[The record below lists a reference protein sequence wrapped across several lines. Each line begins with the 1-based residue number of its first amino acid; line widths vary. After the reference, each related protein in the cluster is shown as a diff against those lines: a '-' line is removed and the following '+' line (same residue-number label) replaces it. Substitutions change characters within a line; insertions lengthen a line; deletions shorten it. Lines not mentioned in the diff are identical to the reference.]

1 MSALAGV
8 EVVVAVAMPGEA
20 APFLERADRV
30 GDPSTVG
37 GAEHHV
43 LTIGDRQVL
52 LVRGGIGLANAA
64 SAASAALVL
73 LAAARGGDAPAALVS
88 AGSAGGVQAGVHV
101 GDVVVGT
108 EHVYTGADARA
119 FGYDLGQVPGMP
131 ATYRGDPSLRGAAL
145 GADAGDLTVRPGL
158 MLSGDAFVDAT
169 LVGPVREQFPGGLS
183 TDMESTALAQV
194 AHVYGVPFLA
204 VRGISDLCGPAGA
217 DDFRTHVDDAA
228 DRSAAVVLGM
238 LARVDTP
245 TPASAHPAEV
255 GR

>member
-1 MSALAGV
+1 MTALTGV
-8 EVVVAVAMPGEA
+8 EVVVAVAMPDEA
-20 APFLERADRV
+20 APFLARADRV
-30 GDPSTVG
+30 SDGSTVG

-43 LTIGDRQVL
+43 LEVGGRDVL

-73 LAAARGGDAPAALVS
+73 VSAARGGEAPAALVS
-88 AGSAGGVQAGVHV
+88 AGSAGGVAAGVHV

-119 FGYDLGQVPGMP
+119 FGYALGQVPGMP
-131 ATYRGDPSLRGAAL
+131 AMYRGDPTLRGAAM
-145 GADAGDLTVRPGL
+145 GTDAGDLTVRTGM
-158 MLSGDAFVDAT
+158 MLSGDTFVDAS
-169 LVGPVREQFPGGLS
+169 LVGRVRDQFPGGLC
-183 TDMESTALAQV
+183 TDMESTALAQT

-228 DRSAAVVLGM
+228 DRSATVVLGM
-238 LARVDTP
+238 LARVAT
-245 TPASAHPAEV
+245 AA
-255 GR
+255 

>member
-1 MSALAGV
+1 MTASLATVGT
-8 EVVVAVAMPGEA
+8 VVAVAMPDEA
-20 APFLERADRV
+20 APFLERADSV
-30 GDPSTVG
+30 GDPTTVG
-37 GAEHHV
+37 GAEHHL
-43 LTIGDRQVL
+43 LTVAGQDVL

-73 LAAARGGDAPAALVS
+73 VAAARGGAGPALVS

-119 FGYDLGQVPGMP
+119 FGYALGQVPGMP
-131 ATYRGDPSLRGAAL
+131 AGYRGDPALRGAAL
-145 GADAGDLTVRPGL
+145 GADAGDLTVRTGQ
-158 MLSGDAFVDAT
+158 MLSGDAFVDAS

-217 DDFRTHVDDAA
+217 DDFLTHVDDAA

-238 LARVDTP
+238 LARLGAT
-245 TPASAHPAEV
+245 
-255 GR
+255 G

>member
-1 MSALAGV
+1 
-8 EVVVAVAMPGEA
+8 MPDEA
-20 APFLERADRV
+20 APFLERADAV
-30 GDPSTVG
+30 GDPATVG
-37 GAEHHV
+37 GAEHRL
-43 LTIGDRQVL
+43 LTVAGQDVL

-73 LAAARGGDAPAALVS
+73 VAAARGGRGPALIS

-119 FGYDLGQVPGMP
+119 FGYALGQVPGMP
-131 ATYRGDPSLRGAAL
+131 AGYRGDPALRGAAL
-145 GADAGDLTVRPGL
+145 GADAGDLTVRTGQ
-158 MLSGDAFVDAT
+158 MLSGDAFVDAS
-169 LVGPVREQFPGGLS
+169 LVGPVRERFPGGLS

-217 DDFRTHVDDAA
+217 DDFLTHVDDAA
-228 DRSAAVVLGM
+228 ERSAAVVLGM
-238 LARVDTP
+238 LARRGAAD
-245 TPASAHPAEV
+245 
-255 GR
+255 

>member
-1 MSALAGV
+1 VEHGDRVSAFAGV
-8 EVVVAVAMPGEA
+8 EVVVQVAMPDEA
-20 APFLERADRV
+20 APFLERAGTV

-37 GAEHHV
+37 GAEHHL
-43 LTIGDRQVL
+43 LTVGGREVL

-73 LAAARGGDAPAALVS
+73 VSAARGGEAPAALVS

-108 EHVYTGADARA
+108 EHVYTNADARA
-119 FGYDLGQVPGMP
+119 FGYALGQVPGMP
-131 ATYRGDPSLRGAAL
+131 ASYKGDPTLRGAAL
-145 GADAGDLTVRPGL
+145 GADAGDLTVRTGL
-158 MLSGDAFVDAT
+158 MLSSDSFVDAG

-183 TDMESTALAQV
+183 TDMETTAIAQV

-228 DRSAAVVLGM
+228 DRSAAVVLAM
-238 LARVDTP
+238 LARVAA
-245 TPASAHPAEV
+245 PA
-255 GR
+255 

>member
-1 MSALAGV
+1 VEHGDRVSALAGV
-8 EVVVAVAMPGEA
+8 EVVVAVAMPDEA
-20 APFLERADRV
+20 APFLAQADSV
-30 GDPSTVG
+30 GATTTVG

-43 LTIGDRQVL
+43 LTVGGREVL
-52 LVRGGIGLANAA
+52 LVRSGIGLANAS

-73 LAAARGGDAPAALVS
+73 VAAARGGRAPAALVS

-119 FGYDLGQVPGMP
+119 FGYSLGQVPGMP
-131 ATYRGDPSLRGAAL
+131 ATYPGDSALRGAAL
-145 GADAGDLTVRPGL
+145 GADAGDLTVRTGL
-158 MLSGDAFVDAT
+158 MLSSDAFVDAG

-183 TDMESTALAQV
+183 TDMETTALAQV

-217 DDFRTHVDDAA
+217 DDFLTHVDDAA
-228 DRSAAVVLGM
+228 DRSAAVVLAM
-238 LARVDTP
+238 LPRVVP
-245 TPASAHPAEV
+245 GV
-255 GR
+255 

>member
-1 MSALAGV
+1 
-8 EVVVAVAMPGEA
+8 MPDEA
-20 APFLERADRV
+20 APFLERADAV
-30 GDPSTVG
+30 GDPTTVG
-37 GAEHHV
+37 GAEHHL
-43 LTIGDRQVL
+43 LTVAGQDVL

-73 LAAARGGDAPAALVS
+73 VAAARGGAGPALVS

-119 FGYDLGQVPGMP
+119 FGYALGQVPGMP
-131 ATYRGDPSLRGAAL
+131 AGYRGDPALRGAAL
-145 GADAGDLTVRPGL
+145 GADAGDLTVRTGQ
-158 MLSGDAFVDAT
+158 MLSGDAFVDAS

-217 DDFRTHVDDAA
+217 DDFLTHVDDAA
-228 DRSAAVVLGM
+228 ERSAAVVLGM
-238 LARVDTP
+238 LARLGAT
-245 TPASAHPAEV
+245 
-255 GR
+255 G

>member
-1 MSALAGV
+1 MTASLATV
-8 EVVVAVAMPGEA
+8 AAVVAVAMPDEA
-20 APFLERADRV
+20 APFLARADAV
-30 GDPSTVG
+30 ADPVTVG

-43 LTIGDRQVL
+43 LTVGGQDVL
-52 LVRGGIGLANAA
+52 LVRGGIGLSNAA

-73 LAAARGGDAPAALVS
+73 VAAARGGQAPALVS

-119 FGYDLGQVPGMP
+119 FGYALGQVPGMP
-131 ATYRGDPSLRGAAL
+131 AAYRGDPAMRGAAL
-145 GADAGDLTVRPGL
+145 GADAGDLTVRTGQ

-217 DDFRTHVDDAA
+217 DDFLTHVDDAA

-238 LARVDTP
+238 LARLGAT
-245 TPASAHPAEV
+245 A
-255 GR
+255 